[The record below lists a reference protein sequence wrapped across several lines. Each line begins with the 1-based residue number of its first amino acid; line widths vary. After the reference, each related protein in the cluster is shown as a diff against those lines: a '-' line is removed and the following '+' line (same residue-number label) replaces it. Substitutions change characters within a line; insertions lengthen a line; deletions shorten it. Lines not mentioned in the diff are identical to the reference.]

1 MQVTI
6 GVKGGARKALFE
18 PVVELAAAA
27 PTIDS
32 RRLYEPKVKSF
43 LGHTVPLL
51 VAVGGA
57 LQLSATKVFAAPKA
71 AVEAGEAIPVIGG
84 ALKGKIMHAFDP
96 LIDLIVSLSY
106 PVAGV
111 MIAGGCLFIM
121 VGNRD
126 RGMQLLQNAAI
137 GYLLMQ
143 LSPLMLDLLVGIGE
157 SV

>member
-6 GVKGGARKALFE
+6 GVKGGVRKALFE
-18 PVVELAAAA
+18 PVTERVVAVVPA
-27 PTIDS
+27 IDG
-32 RRLYEPKVKSF
+32 RRLYDPHVKSF
-43 LGHTVPLL
+43 LSYSVPAMLAFG
-51 VAVGGA
+51 VVGGGRA
-57 LQLSATKVFAAPKA
+57 FAHP
-71 AVEAGEAIPVIGG
+71 AVMAGEAIPAMGDAI
-84 ALKGKIMHAFDP
+84 KGKIMHAFDP

>member
-1 MQVTI
+1 
-6 GVKGGARKALFE
+6 
-18 PVVELAAAA
+18 
-27 PTIDS
+27 
-32 RRLYEPKVKSF
+32 
-43 LGHTVPLL
+43 
-51 VAVGGA
+51 
-57 LQLSATKVFAAPKA
+57 
-71 AVEAGEAIPVIGG
+71 VEAGEAIPVIGG

-121 VGNRD
+121 VGSRD

-143 LSPLMLDLLVGIGE
+143 LTPLMLDLLVGIGG